1 MYCRDGAQMTDQDLI
16 CYYFYI
22 FLIKND
28 CSHFAVTAVT
38 AVLAV
43 HKISK

>member
-1 MYCRDGAQMTDQDLI
+1 MYCPDAAQMTDQDLI
-16 CYYFYI
+16 CYYFY
-22 FLIKND
+22 FLIQND